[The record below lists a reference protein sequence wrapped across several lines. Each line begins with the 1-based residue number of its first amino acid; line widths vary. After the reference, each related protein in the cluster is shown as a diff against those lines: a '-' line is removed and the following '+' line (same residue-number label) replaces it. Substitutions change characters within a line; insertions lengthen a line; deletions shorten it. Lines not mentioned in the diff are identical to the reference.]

1 MDILQA
7 VFGVVGVARTPHATM
22 SSVFTGQQVYSHIS
36 DHESMPWNLFL
47 KHLDALASERV
58 NCLQVVTPY
67 ENEFDVTG
75 GMFKV
80 NYAGVIETLVEETV
94 AAFIDVGAR
103 R

>member
-1 MDILQA
+1 MRRCRRCSR
-7 VFGVVGVARTPHATM
+7 GSRCTRTSATT
-22 SSVFTGQQVYSHIS
+22 SPC
-36 DHESMPWNLFL
+36 PWNLFL

-75 GMFKV
+75 GMYKV

-94 AAFIDVGAR
+94 AAFIDVGAGR
-103 R
+103 